1 MSDAVLPSMRPS
13 MRPSPSLGWKPTWPP
28 VRGLPR
34 PTWSRLDVRTAAALA
49 TLVVALLL
57 LAVAGRALV
66 RLHTAGT
73 VAPASA
79 PIAAE
84 WIDVPRP
91 IHIFDLEAPLLR
103 GSALVYT
110 ARRRTAGDGREDVL
124 AYGIPGRD
132 ASLRLRLTR
141 RTGGAAPPPPLFAV
155 IASQAADAGLSVG
168 RAGLAYLM
176 PTRFGRFEI
185 ADVAL
190 TDGSVSRVACRGFR
204 LALEAPAF
212 TMSGLACGAPG
223 QPMTREA
230 LACLVD
236 RLDLASGGDD
246 RAMID
251 FFAASERRRNP
262 DCAGAGLAPD
272 AMHAAW
278 LDDKPV
284 THLRT
289 SRRH

>member
-1 MSDAVLPSMRPS
+1 M
-13 MRPSPSLGWKPTWPP
+13 
-28 VRGLPR
+28 
-34 PTWSRLDVRTAAALA
+34 RTATALGTLALA
-49 TLVVALLL
+49 LML
-57 LAVAGRALV
+57 LALAADALAHLREV
-66 RLHTAGT
+66 GKA
-73 VAPASA
+73 APAS
-79 PIAAE
+79 PPLVAE
-84 WIDVPRP
+84 WVDVPRP
-91 IHIFDLEAPLLR
+91 VHIFDLEAPMLR
-103 GSALVYT
+103 GSPLVYS
-110 ARRRTAGDGREDVL
+110 ARRRTAGDGREDTL
-124 AYGIPGRD
+124 TYGVPGRD
-132 ASLRLRLTR
+132 MSLRLQLN
-141 RTGGAAPPPPLFAV
+141 RTNAGAAAPPPLFAA

-168 RAGLAYLM
+168 RAGLADLM

-190 TDGSVSRVACRGFR
+190 TDGSASRLSCRGFR

-212 TMSGLACGAPG
+212 TISGLACGAPG
-223 QPMTREA
+223 KPMTREA

-251 FFAASERRRNP
+251 YFAASEQRRDSN
-262 DCAGAGLAPD
+262 CAGAGLAPD

-284 THLRT
+284 THPRT